1 MLTALM
7 RAVTLMF
14 LLVLGPGE
22 QAAAQGGT
30 CTENTS
36 CSSAEYCATE
46 EGRCDGSG
54 TCTARPTTCPPAPA
68 PVCGC
73 DGKTYTNACAA
84 ATAGVSVDYTGP
96 CLGVAIDPP
105 SQTVEVGQPVTVD
118 LLITGL
124 DATGV
129 QDIVSAFDLDVRYD
143 PAILAFA
150 GAAFGT
156 GLSIGTFSSLQEDSA
171 TPGVVDLAEVS
182 LLPDAELEVLQRA
195 GSLLLATLSFTASK
209 TGTSPL
215 TFVFDHV
222 NDVKGA
228 EAQMLMVEARNGT
241 VTAAL
246 PTLAVRI
253 DIKPGSFPNSI
264 NPRAKGVIPVAI
276 LSISTA
282 KGEPLDFDATRVD
295 PLSVQFGPQ
304 GATEVHRRGHVEDV
318 DRDGDRDLVLHFDTP
333 AIGIQCGDTAAALTG
348 RTVNGQGMTGSD
360 SVNTVGCK
368 K

>member
-7 RAVTLMF
+7 IAVTLM
-14 LLVLGPGE
+14 LMLVLGPGE

-54 TCTARPTTCPPAPA
+54 TCTARPATCPPAPA

-105 SQTVEVGQPVTVD
+105 SQTVEVGQLVTVD

-124 DATGV
+124 DATGEPE
-129 QDIVSAFDLDVRYD
+129 IVSAFDLEVRYD
-143 PAILAFA
+143 PAILELT
-150 GAAFGT
+150 GVTFGP
-156 GLSIGTFSSLQEDSA
+156 GLSTGTVASLQDYAS
-171 TPGVVDLAEVS
+171 TPGVIDLAEVS
-182 LLPDAELEVLQRA
+182 FLTDAELAATQP
-195 GSLLLATLSFTASK
+195 GSFILATLAFTVKAKGISA
-209 TGTSPL
+209 L

-222 NDVKGA
+222 NDVKGV
-228 EAQMLMVEARNGT
+228 EAQMLMVEARNGS

-246 PTLAVRI
+246 PTLTVRI

-276 LSISTA
+276 LTTA
-282 KGEPLDFDATRVD
+282 KATGEPLDFDATTVD
-295 PLSVQFGPQ
+295 PLSVKFGPQ

-318 DRDGDRDLVLHFDTP
+318 DRDGDQDLLLHFDTQ
-333 AIGIQCGDTAAALTG
+333 ATGIPCGATLASLTG
-348 RTVNGQGMTGSD
+348 KVVNGQDIAGAD